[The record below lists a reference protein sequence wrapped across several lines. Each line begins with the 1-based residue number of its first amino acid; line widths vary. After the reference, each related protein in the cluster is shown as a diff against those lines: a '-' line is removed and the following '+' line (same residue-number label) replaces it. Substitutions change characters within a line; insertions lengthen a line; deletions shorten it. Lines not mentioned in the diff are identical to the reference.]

1 MTTGDL
7 DVNDGSF
14 HHAPCMFETYEDY
27 LSAIEKDAVRDG
39 YGEFRLAREE
49 FHNSTGVFEDGEP
62 WFETRMKM
70 FMDWYLLDRISH
82 AGMTPL
88 EMYLAEHGRTL
99 PQENFRQMEAL
110 STTLRSVFRIVKVSG
125 NTLTLDDSASGG
137 QWEAVGTTP
146 VAGLEKDDVIDA
158 RIALFRGDMILCP
171 AVVLHQKEARED
183 IYSIIARAKAEKM
196 PARELVDHLDKM
208 RLKLDR
214 YSNVR
219 IQHIYRY
226 PGDTR
231 L

>member
-1 MTTGDL
+1 
-7 DVNDGSF
+7 
-14 HHAPCMFETYEDY
+14 MFETYEDC
-27 LSAIEKDAVRDG
+27 LSEIEKFAVRDG

-49 FHNSTGVFEDGEP
+49 FHNNTGVFEDGEP

-70 FMDWYLLDRISH
+70 FMDWYLLERISLV
-82 AGMTPL
+82 GMTPL
-88 EMYLAEHGRTL
+88 AAYLTEHGRDIA
-99 PQENFRQMEAL
+99 PEHFRRMEAL
-110 STTLRSVFRIVKVSG
+110 SASFRSVFRILKVAG
-125 NTLTLDDSASGG
+125 NTLILDDLASGG
-137 QWEAVGTTP
+137 RWEAEGTTP
-146 VAGLEKDDVIDA
+146 TKGLEKDDIIDA
-158 RIALFRGDMILCP
+158 RIAEFGGCLILCP

-183 IYSIIARAKAEKM
+183 IYSIVARAKAEKM

>member
-1 MTTGDL
+1 
-7 DVNDGSF
+7 
-14 HHAPCMFETYEDY
+14 MFETYEDY
-27 LSAIEKDAVRDG
+27 LSEIEKDAVRDG

-49 FHNSTGVFEDGEP
+49 FHNAAGVFEDGEP

-70 FMDWYLLDRISH
+70 FMDWYLLDRICH
-82 AGMTPL
+82 VGMTPL
-88 EMYLAEHGRTL
+88 EAYLMEHGNTL
-99 PQENFRQMEAL
+99 APEHLRQMEML
-110 STTLRSVFRIVKVSG
+110 STTLRSVFRIVKVQG
-125 NTLTLDDSASGG
+125 NTLTLDDLASGG
-137 QWEAVGTTP
+137 QWEVEATTP
-146 VAGLEKDDVIDA
+146 VAGLEKDDIVDA
-158 RIALFRGDMILCP
+158 RIALFKGCMILCP

-183 IYSIIARAKAEKM
+183 IYTIVARAKAEKM
-196 PARELVDHLDKM
+196 PARELVDHLDMM